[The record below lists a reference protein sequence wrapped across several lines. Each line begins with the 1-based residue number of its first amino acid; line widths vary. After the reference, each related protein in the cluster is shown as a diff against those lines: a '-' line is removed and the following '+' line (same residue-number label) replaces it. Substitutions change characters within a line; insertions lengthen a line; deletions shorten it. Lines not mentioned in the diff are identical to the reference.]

1 MSGVVAEWLER
12 LKGQC
17 FTPSI
22 VTPSTST
29 AHSRSTCRREPTI
42 GVGPELNLP
51 DHPEVYGLDD
61 IAAITDATHQR
72 SGRITT
78 RDEEA

>member
-1 MSGVVAEWLER
+1 VLHTLYRDGEHFNSTLAIDLQ
-12 LKGQC
+12 KG
-17 FTPSI
+17 T
-22 VTPSTST
+22 
-29 AHSRSTCRREPTI
+29 HI

-51 DHPEVYGLDD
+51 DHPAVYGLDD